1 VTAAETRRKLL
12 DGAVDTVRAEGLS
25 GTSARSIA
33 RTAGVNQALIFY
45 HFDTVDALLA
55 EATQRATEEQLQRY
69 RARFAA
75 VTTLGE
81 LLAEGRALWTEED
94 AQGNTAVLAQLL
106 AGAQSNPVLAAG
118 TAVALGLWT
127 TEVETVLQRLLPD
140 SPLAGLLDPAATAQ
154 AVSAAFVGLSLYGGI
169 GATPDALSQLESLV
183 ALVDDLGPLERR
195 LLARRVATR
204 RKGPAKR
211 P

>member
-1 VTAAETRRKLL
+1 MSAADTRRKLL
-12 DGAVDTVRAEGLS
+12 DGAIDTVRAEGLA

-55 EATQRATEEQLQRY
+55 EAARRATEARVQHY
-69 RARFAA
+69 RARFAE
-75 VTTLGE
+75 VTTLGG
-81 LLAEGRALWTEED
+81 LLAAGRALWSEED
-94 AQGNTAVLAQLL
+94 AQGNAAVLAQLL
-106 AGAQSNPVLAAG
+106 AGAQTSPVLAEG
-118 TAVALGLWT
+118 TAAALGLWT
-127 TEVETVLQRLLPD
+127 AEVETVLRRLLPG

-169 GATPDALSQLESLV
+169 GATPDAVGQLEALV
-183 ALVDDLGPLERR
+183 ALIDDLGPVERR
-195 LLARRVATR
+195 LVARRTR
-204 RKGPAKR
+204 RTKR

>member
-1 VTAAETRRKLL
+1 MSAADTRRKLL
-12 DGAVDTVRAEGLS
+12 DGAIDTVRAEGLG

-55 EATQRATEEQLQRY
+55 EAARRTTEQRVGRY

-81 LLAEGRALWTEED
+81 LLAAGRALWAEEE
-94 AQGNTAVLAQLL
+94 AHGAAMVLAQLL
-106 AGAQSNPVLAAG
+106 AGAQTSPALAEG
-118 TAVALGLWT
+118 TAAALGLWA
-127 TEVETVLQRLLPD
+127 TEVETALRRVLPQ
-140 SPLAGLLDPAATAQ
+140 SPLAGLLDPVATAQ
-154 AVSAAFVGLSLYGGI
+154 TVTAAFAGLSLFGAI
-169 GATPDALSQLESLV
+169 GATPDALGQLEALV
-183 ALVDDLGPLERR
+183 ALVDDLGPVERR
-195 LLARRVATR
+195 LVARRLARRAE
-204 RKGPAKR
+204 R